1 MRRKIKCPRKD
12 CGNVWWSKTE
22 KRLVNCTS
30 CGRKVN
36 VRGSTLEVEAN

>member
-1 MRRKIKCPRKD
+1 MRRRIKCHRSD
-12 CGNVWWSKTE
+12 CGNVWWTTSE

-36 VRGSTLEVEAN
+36 VKACTIEVEN

>member
-1 MRRKIKCPRKD
+1 MRRRIKCHRQD
-12 CGNVWWSKTE
+12 CGNIWWSETK

-36 VRGSTLEVEAN
+36 VNTCTIEVEN